1 MVGMKPKDMVP
12 SAAVKFFGAGTAACI
27 ADLVTFP
34 LDTAKVRLQIQ
45 GETHK
50 TEVASATKYRGVFGT
65 ITTMVRTE
73 GPRSLYN
80 GLVAGLQRQMSFA
93 SVRIGLYDSM
103 KQFYTRGT
111 ESAGIVTRLMAGC
124 TTGAMAVAF
133 AQPTD
138 VVKVRFQAQVRVA
151 DGGRRYN
158 STLDAYK
165 TIARDEGVKGLW
177 KGCMPNIT
185 RNAIVNC
192 AELVTYDMIKELIL
206 KYDLMTDNLPCHFTA
221 AFGAGFCTT
230 VVASPVDVVKTRFMN
245 SGAGQYSSAVNCALT
260 MLRNEGPTAFYK
272 GFMPSFLRLGSW
284 NIVMFVTYE
293 QIKRGM
299 TRAQQYWESMV
310 GFGPADVPPSAA
322 VKFVGAGTAACIAD
336 LLTFPLD
343 TAKVRLQI
351 QGEAKASAAAG
362 KGSAVKYR
370 GVFGTITTM
379 VRTEGPRSLYSG
391 LVAGLQRQMSFASV
405 RIGLYDSVK
414 QFYTKGSDHVSIG
427 SRLLAGCTTG
437 AMAVAF
443 AQPTDVVKVRFQAQ
457 ARSSGHA
464 RRYCSTMD
472 AYKTIAKEEGIRG
485 LWKGT
490 APNIARNAI
499 VNCTELVTYDFI
511 KDTLL
516 KSTPLTDNLP
526 CHFLSAFGAGLCT
539 TVIAS
544 PVDVVKT
551 RYMNS
556 ALGQYSS
563 VLNCAAA
570 MMTKEGPLAFYKGF
584 MPSFLRLGSWNVVM
598 FVTYEQLKRA
608 MMAANHC
615 TTVL

>member
-34 LDTAKVRLQIQ
+34 LDTAKVRLQVRGTMFKRSPTSDYDACKLSEPAANLECHPVGQIQ
-45 GETHK
+45 GESQK
-50 TEVASATKYRGVFGT
+50 LESGNALKYRGVFGT

-111 ESAGIVTRLMAGC
+111 ENAGIVTRLMAGC

-138 VVKVRFQAQVRVA
+138 VVKVRFQAQVRLA

-165 TIARDEGVKGLW
+165 TIARDEGVRGLW
-177 KGCMPNIT
+177 RGCMPNIT

-245 SGAGQYSSAVNCALT
+245 SGSGQYSSAINCALT
-260 MLRNEGPTAFYK
+260 MVRQEGPTAFYK

-299 TRAQQYWESMV
+299 TRAQQYWESP
-310 GFGPADVPPSAA
+310 F
-322 VKFVGAGTAACIAD
+322 
-336 LLTFPLD
+336 
-343 TAKVRLQI
+343 
-351 QGEAKASAAAG
+351 
-362 KGSAVKYR
+362 
-370 GVFGTITTM
+370 
-379 VRTEGPRSLYSG
+379 
-391 LVAGLQRQMSFASV
+391 
-405 RIGLYDSVK
+405 
-414 QFYTKGSDHVSIG
+414 
-427 SRLLAGCTTG
+427 
-437 AMAVAF
+437 
-443 AQPTDVVKVRFQAQ
+443 
-457 ARSSGHA
+457 
-464 RRYCSTMD
+464 
-472 AYKTIAKEEGIRG
+472 
-485 LWKGT
+485 
-490 APNIARNAI
+490 
-499 VNCTELVTYDFI
+499 
-511 KDTLL
+511 
-516 KSTPLTDNLP
+516 
-526 CHFLSAFGAGLCT
+526 
-539 TVIAS
+539 
-544 PVDVVKT
+544 
-551 RYMNS
+551 
-556 ALGQYSS
+556 
-563 VLNCAAA
+563 
-570 MMTKEGPLAFYKGF
+570 
-584 MPSFLRLGSWNVVM
+584 
-598 FVTYEQLKRA
+598 
-608 MMAANHC
+608 
-615 TTVL
+615 